1 MSLDMNSLPN
11 DVKELK
17 KIIIF
22 QNNKLI
28 DQKQRR
34 KSNIRKK
41 SDSKS

>member
-28 DQKQRR
+28 DTKTEG
-34 KSNIRKK
+34 KSNIRKN
-41 SDSKS
+41 